1 MQTTTLQ
8 IAWRNFGRNTKRTA
22 LAILAI
28 AVGQFALLAAN
39 GLMRGYADNIRLAI
53 TGPMIGH
60 VQVHAAGWRQERA
73 IDLVIEDTE
82 RIVGQIQAD
91 PSVMSAA
98 ARIYAPALFAP
109 EQDAFVAM
117 VVGLQ
122 CEIESH
128 EWGLL
133 SGMSEPLEK
142 GKVLIGYRLARK
154 TGAKVGQEIAVVGQ
168 AADGSLANDLYVIQD
183 IIKCPVDIVNQSGV
197 VMSLDDAQQLLYMPN
212 AAHEIVVRTNQ
223 SGQAKQL
230 SERLR
235 QMEGLNGAEVLPWQ
249 ELVPELVVLLDMSD
263 WVGYFVVVI
272 VCIAAL
278 AGIAN
283 TLIMSTFE
291 RMHEFGMLLALGSR
305 PRRIVRMIVYE
316 AILTGLLGVAGGTLL
331 GYVFVWVTSSTGID
345 MASWGGSGGEV
356 ADMAYKGLNLPLHIY
371 PRLEISDTLLGLA
384 AIMATS
390 LVGSVWPAWIA
401 GRLEPMEAMRA

>member
-1 MQTTTLQ
+1 MQTTTIQ
-8 IAWRNFGRNTKRTA
+8 IAWRNLGRNIRRTA

-28 AVGQFALLAAN
+28 TVGQFALLATDS
-39 GLMRGYADNIRLAI
+39 LMRGYADNIRLAI

-60 VQVHAAGWRQERA
+60 VQAHAAEWRQERA
-73 IDLVIEDTE
+73 IDLVIEDAE
-82 RIVGQIQAD
+82 SIVTQIQAD
-91 PSVMSAA
+91 PTVMNAT
-98 ARIYAPALFAP
+98 ARIYAPVLFAP

-122 CEIESH
+122 SNIESH

-133 SGMSEPLEK
+133 SGMTEPLQK
-142 GKVLIGYRLARK
+142 GKVLIGHRLARK
-154 TGAKVGQEIAVVGQ
+154 TGAKIGQEIAVVGQ
-168 AADGSLANDLYVIQD
+168 AADGTLANDLYVIQD
-183 IIKCPVDIVNQSGV
+183 IIKCPVDMVNQSGV
-197 VMSLDDAQQLLYMPN
+197 VMSLEDAQQLLYMPN

-223 SGQAKQL
+223 SGQEKQL
-230 SERLR
+230 VERLQ
-235 QMEGLNGAEVLPWQ
+235 QMEGLNEAEVMSWQ
-249 ELVPELVVLLDMSD
+249 ELVPELVVILNTSD
-263 WVGYFVVVI
+263 WVGYFVIVI

-283 TLIMSTFE
+283 TLVMSTFE

-305 PRRIVRMIVYE
+305 PRRIVRMIMYE
-316 AILTGLLGVAGGTLL
+316 AILTGLLGVAAGTLL
-331 GYVFVWVTSSTGID
+331 GYLFVWMTSSTGID

-371 PRLEISDTLLGLA
+371 PRLEIFDALLGLV
-384 AIMATS
+384 AILATS
-390 LVGSVWPAWIA
+390 LVGSIWPAWIA

>member
-1 MQTTTLQ
+1 MQTTTIQ
-8 IAWRNFGRNTKRTA
+8 IAWRNLGRNIRRTA

-28 AVGQFALLAAN
+28 TVGQFALLATDS
-39 GLMRGYADNIRLAI
+39 LMRGYADNIRLAI

-60 VQVHAAGWRQERA
+60 VQAHAAEWRQERA
-73 IDLVIEDTE
+73 IDLVIEDAE
-82 RIVGQIQAD
+82 SIVTQIQAD
-91 PSVMSAA
+91 PTVMNAT
-98 ARIYAPALFAP
+98 ARIYAPVLFAP

-122 CEIESH
+122 SNIESH

-133 SGMSEPLEK
+133 SGMTEPLQK
-142 GKVLIGYRLARK
+142 GKVLIGHRLARK
-154 TGAKVGQEIAVVGQ
+154 TGAKIGQEIAVVGQ

-183 IIKCPVDIVNQSGV
+183 IIKCPVDMVNQSGV
-197 VMSLDDAQQLLYMPN
+197 VMSLEDAQQLLYMPN

-223 SGQAKQL
+223 SGQEKQL
-230 SERLR
+230 VERLQ
-235 QMEGLNGAEVLPWQ
+235 QMEGLNEAEVMSWQ
-249 ELVPELVVLLDMSD
+249 ELVPELVVILNTSD
-263 WVGYFVVVI
+263 WVGYFVIVI

-283 TLIMSTFE
+283 TLVMSTFE

-305 PRRIVRMIVYE
+305 PRRIVRMIMYE
-316 AILTGLLGVAGGTLL
+316 AILTGLLGVAAGTLL
-331 GYVFVWVTSSTGID
+331 GYLFVWMTSSTGID

-371 PRLEISDTLLGLA
+371 PRLEIFDALLGLV
-384 AIMATS
+384 AILATS
-390 LVGSVWPAWIA
+390 LVGSIWPAWIA